1 MTNVAIW
8 LCAVLNHVD
17 PTDLETMEYD
27 TINILYNHRRLSSSL
42 ANATETTTITN
53 TTTDT
58 TDIELGT
65 DAIVGIALGGA
76 LLLIVTVSVAW
87 WWYSQRAVRYNAGY
101 APAFNPAPQIALGS
115 SSSGIFANMELSAI
129 VAAGEEPGAEQCV
142 GLPLLRL
149 EKN

>member
-1 MTNVAIW
+1 MCVCMANVAIW

-27 TINILYNHRRLSSSL
+27 TANILYNHRRLSSL
-42 ANATETTTITN
+42 ANATETN
-53 TTTDT
+53 TTDT
-58 TDIELGT
+58 TDTELGT
-65 DAIVGIALGGA
+65 DAIVGIAIGGA
-76 LLLIVTVSVAW
+76 LLLIVTVSVSW
-87 WWYSQRAVRYNAGY
+87 WWYSQRAVRYSAGY

-129 VAAGEEPGAEQCV
+129 VAAGEEPVSGESV

-149 EKN
+149 ERN